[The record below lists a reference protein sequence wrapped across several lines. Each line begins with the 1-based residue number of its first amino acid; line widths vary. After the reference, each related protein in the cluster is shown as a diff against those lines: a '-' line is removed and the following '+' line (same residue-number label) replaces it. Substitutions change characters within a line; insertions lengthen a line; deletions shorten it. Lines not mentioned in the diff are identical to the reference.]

1 MNERH
6 TITIH
11 REVYQRLKKKGLF
24 GESYSDVLS
33 RLLDSADGGLARTE
47 EDTD

>member
-11 REVYQRLKKKGLF
+11 HEVYQRLKKRGLF

-33 RLLDSADGGLARTE
+33 RLLDFEDADVAKKE
-47 EDTD
+47 ENTA

>member
-1 MNERH
+1 MKERH

-11 REVYQRLKKKGLF
+11 HEIFQRLKKKGLF

-33 RLLDSADGGLARTE
+33 RLLDFADGYQAKTE
-47 EDTD
+47 GDAN